1 MSDPAAQAAM
11 LAAIAKAVRA
21 FNAEL
26 WTFYTFGVLITI
38 LRTYARIKFVGLR
51 GLRADDVI
59 IWVAIVRIIES
70 SNSVTSASIAN
81 AGPNPQLLYTT
92 QSTLAYF
99 AVNYGQSYAN
109 NSMTPAERLALSPD
123 STEYHLRYV
132 PGSKRKNALQN
143 NGPLLTVLRVFGS
156 KVQVVG
162 WTTYVCLIGTLKTAV
177 LVFYI
182 RLMEGL
188 SNNFRIR
195 IWIGFG
201 LVGVTFAAS
210 FLTIF
215 VSCRPFYN
223 YWQINPDP
231 GNACQGAVASPIVWV
246 TFASSVITDL
256 YLIMIPLPMLW
267 GTSLKLVKKIA
278 ATFVLG
284 TGVFVLV
291 CSLLKTVFVSTD
303 PVHGA
308 QLAGAWGTR
317 EAFVSVIT
325 TNLPMIFPLLKTW
338 LSPIFGS
345 AIYSRATASKH
356 PSGFQTIGGGDGNTT
371 DAGRRRQIT
380 ASKSQV
386 TSNTSFG
393 GSEERII
400 NDVKMQN
407 LTSSAKPGA
416 YANPPAKGIMV
427 SSEFQIVDNKVSQ
440 NGDRNVG
447 IPHESW

>member
-11 LAAIAKAVRA
+11 AAAIAKAVYA

-26 WTFYTFGVLITI
+26 WTLYTFGVLATV
-38 LRTYARIKFVGLR
+38 LRTYARINFVGVR
-51 GLRADDVI
+51 GLRTDDFLV
-59 IWVAIVRIIES
+59 WFAI
-70 SNSVTSASIAN
+70 
-81 AGPNPQLLYTT
+81 LLYTT

-99 AVNYGQSYAN
+99 SVNYGHSYAN
-109 NSMTPAERLALSPD
+109 NSMTTAERLALSPD
-123 STEYHLRYV
+123 STEYY
-132 PGSKRKNALQN
+132 
-143 NGPLLTVLRVFGS
+143 LRVFGS

-162 WTTYVCLIGTLKTAV
+162 WTIYVFLIGTLKTAL
-177 LVFYI
+177 LVFYT

-188 SNNFRIR
+188 SNRFHIR

-201 LVGVTFAAS
+201 LVGATFVAS
-210 FLTIF
+210 FLTIY
-215 VSCRPFYN
+215 VSCRPFSK

-231 GNACQGAVASPIVWV
+231 GNACQAAVASPIVWI

-308 QLAGAWGTR
+308 QLAGEWGTR
-317 EAFVSVIT
+317 EAFVSVVT

-338 LSPIFGS
+338 LAPIFGS
-345 AIYSRATASKH
+345 VLYSRGTASKH

-371 DAGRRRQIT
+371 DAGRHRQLT
-380 ASKSQV
+380 GSKSQV
-386 TSNTSFG
+386 ASNVSFG
-393 GSEERII
+393 ESEERII

-407 LTSSAKPGA
+407 LTSSAEPA
-416 YANPPAKGIMV
+416 AFTDPPVKGIMV
-427 SSEFQIVDNKVSQ
+427 SSEFQIVDNKISQ
-440 NGDRNVG
+440 SGDRNVG
-447 IPHESW
+447 HAHESW